1 MENGVE
7 IIGTIITDVDRNA
20 EKIVLPKYVEGTLW
34 NMSLC
39 NIKCIEVED
48 VNVLRLFTGLPEKLI
63 VKNTDRFMVDEN
75 FFIRPGMKYIE
86 ICEENEFYKTIDGIV
101 YTKDG
106 KTLLKCP
113 RNHPGKVVVPDG
125 VEVIAESAF
134 EDTSITDIVLPDSL
148 RKIERRAFFDCSKL
162 KSVDF
167 GHGLESLGDMSHDSK
182 TFESCF
188 SLRELKLP
196 PQMKTIGRGVFKN
209 CGIEKLELN
218 EGLEDIGS
226 NAFLYCK
233 NIKEVTLP
241 DSLKSLGENNFLN
254 AEIVHTKHV
263 LKNLVRAVSD
273 VTFNDYNNVCTVA
286 LDVDGKLIY
295 LPRHLA
301 IEYVPEVQDVIE
313 QKKDWYY

>member
-167 GHGLESLGDMSHDSK
+167 GHGLESLGDIPKPLNH
-182 TFESCF
+182 
-188 SLRELKLP
+188 
-196 PQMKTIGRGVFKN
+196 VFHCAN
-209 CGIEKLELN
+209 
-218 EGLEDIGS
+218 
-226 NAFLYCK
+226 
-233 NIKEVTLP
+233 
-241 DSLKSLGENNFLN
+241 
-254 AEIVHTKHV
+254 
-263 LKNLVRAVSD
+263 
-273 VTFNDYNNVCTVA
+273 
-286 LDVDGKLIY
+286 
-295 LPRHLA
+295 
-301 IEYVPEVQDVIE
+301 
-313 QKKDWYY
+313 